1 METNS
6 RNIKSGISAELPK
19 SYMVYA
25 DTIYWIAIMT
35 AVAALFIPVII
46 LAGPE
51 NNVLNPRLVFGA
63 VFNGAPPSEIWAL
76 SPDGGFPGAHF
87 YLRFPGKAD
96 SWAMF
101 TVNVGCA
108 VGLFGLVPAVFR
120 QALKE
125 KDWVCAILG
134 AVLATLILL
143 SLTGALLLNMG

>member
-1 METNS
+1 METKS
-6 RNIKSGISAELPK
+6 RKIKSVIGAELPK

-35 AVAALFIPVII
+35 AVAALFIPVIV
-46 LAGPE
+46 LAGPDK
-51 NNVLNPRLVFGA
+51 NVLNPRLVFGA
-63 VFNGAPPSEIWAL
+63 IFNGAPPSEIWAL

-87 YLRFPGKAD
+87 YLRFPAKAD

-108 VGLFGLVPAVFR
+108 VGFFGLVPAVFY
-120 QALKE
+120 QAVKE
-125 KDWVCAILG
+125 KDWFCAIFG

-143 SLTGALLLNMG
+143 SLTGVLLLNTV